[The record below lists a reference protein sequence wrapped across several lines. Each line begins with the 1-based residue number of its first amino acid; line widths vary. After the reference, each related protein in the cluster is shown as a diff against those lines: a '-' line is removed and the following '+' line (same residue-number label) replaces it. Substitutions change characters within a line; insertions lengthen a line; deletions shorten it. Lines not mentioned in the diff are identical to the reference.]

1 MAKIKTPPTREDKI
15 AAAINTLVE
24 IPTTTKV
31 KAWTFKAEKQTY
43 VILSFR
49 NKIDFINVYPSTR
62 AGRKTTDDHILSIT
76 NSFDHKLG
84 LERVLNEVIYPELET
99 A

>member
-15 AAAINTLVE
+15 EAAISTLIE

-43 VILSFR
+43 VILAFR
-49 NKIDFINVYPSTR
+49 NKVDFINVYPSTR
-62 AGRKTTDDHILSIT
+62 AGRKTTDTPIVSIMNSTDHT
-76 NSFDHKLG
+76 VG
-84 LERVLNEVIYPELET
+84 LNQALNDIIFPALET
-99 A
+99 V